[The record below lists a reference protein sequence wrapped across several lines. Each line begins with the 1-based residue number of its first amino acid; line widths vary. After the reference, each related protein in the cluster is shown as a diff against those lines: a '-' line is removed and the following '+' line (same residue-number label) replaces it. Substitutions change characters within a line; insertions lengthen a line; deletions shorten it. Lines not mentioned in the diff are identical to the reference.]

1 MMKGGK
7 MDYSSEYKEKL
18 KTPEEAVKVVKSGD
32 WIDYSANYGFPIL
45 LDQALAK
52 RKDELEDVKIRGLL
66 SNGPIHVV
74 EEDPAR
80 EHFTYNAW
88 HMVSYERKLCD
99 KGLCS
104 FIPMLFRNLPDYYE
118 RYLTVNVAMMSV
130 PPMDRH
136 GYFNF
141 SVNNACAKAVL
152 DKADIVIL
160 EVNEHLPKVQGID
173 NNIHISD
180 VDMIV
185 EGHHEPMLEIP
196 PSIPGELD
204 KKIASMIV
212 PKIRNGSTIQLG
224 VGAMPDAIGGMIAE
238 SDLKDLGVHS
248 ELLVNS
254 FYEMHRAGKLNNSG
268 KSFLKGKSVFG
279 LGYGDQRLYDWMD
292 ENPSMY
298 TAPMSFVNDP
308 KVIAEI
314 DNFVSINSCISV
326 DLYGQISAESAGHRQ
341 ISGTGGQLDFL
352 TGAFDNPS
360 AQSFICMTSTFT
372 DKKGVVHSRIVPTLP
387 GDIVTDPRSQAMT
400 VVTEYGMAD
409 LAGLSVWERAEALI
423 NIAHPDFRESLIAG
437 AKELKLWRRSNKIG

>member
-1 MMKGGK
+1 
-7 MDYSSEYKEKL
+7 MDYISEYRSKL
-18 KTPEEAVKVVKSGD
+18 RTPDEAVKVVRSGD
-32 WIDYSANYGFPIL
+32 WVDYSANYGFPQL

-74 EEDPAR
+74 EDDPER

-99 KGLCS
+99 RGLCS
-104 FIPMLFRNLPDYYE
+104 FIPMLFRNLPEYYE
-118 RYLTVNVAMMSV
+118 RYLTVNVAMMAV

-136 GYFNF
+136 GYFSF
-141 SVNNACAKAVL
+141 SINNACARAVM
-152 DKADIVIL
+152 DVADVIIL
-160 EVNEHLPKVQGID
+160 EVNEHLPVVQGFD
-173 NNIHISD
+173 NCIHISE
-180 VDMIV
+180 VDMVV
-185 EGHHEPMLEIP
+185 EGEHEPLLEIP
-196 PSIPGELD
+196 PSVPGELD

-238 SDLKDLGVHS
+238 SDLKDLGAHS

-254 FYEMHRAGKLNNSG
+254 FYNMYKAGKLNNSK
-268 KSFLKGKSVFG
+268 KSVFRGKSVFG
-279 LGYGDQRLYDWMD
+279 LGYGNKELYDWMD
-292 ENPSMY
+292 DNPSMC
-298 TAPMSFVNDP
+298 TAPMSYVNDP
-308 KVIAEI
+308 KVIADI

-352 TGAFDNPS
+352 TGAFDNPTS
-360 AQSFICMTSTFT
+360 QSFICMTSTFT

-400 VVTEYGMAD
+400 IVTEYGMAE

-423 NIAHPDFRESLIAG
+423 SIAHPDFRDELIAG
-437 AKELKLWRRSNKIG
+437 AQELKLWRKSNK